1 MAPEATTIVATACT
15 TTATTSA
22 HQLPVDRAMTAP
34 TVRAASS
41 VTMNS
46 GLMEATL
53 AVAAES
59 PLRSAAAGSGA
70 SAGIETRSDPMAC
83 CSSSVSAAFA
93 SADRFGSSERTN
105 RRSVCCRSSVAMR
118 DAYPGA
124 EGAHAWMTAARRL
137 AGRGGQQVGLG
148 AAAPLDEHRRGV
160 VLQVARL
167 ALDDGLAQPAQRLR
181 SRLPGGRLTLD
192 ELAQAGD
199 REHLAIALTGLGQP
213 IGVEQQEVPGLER
226 LPGHLPRR
234 AP

>member
-1 MAPEATTIVATACT
+1 
-15 TTATTSA
+15 
-22 HQLPVDRAMTAP
+22 MTAP

-46 GLMEATL
+46 GLIEATV

-59 PLRSAAAGSGA
+59 PLRSAVAGSGA
-70 SAGIETRSDPMAC
+70 SAGMETCSAPTAC

-124 EGAHAWMTAARRL
+124 EGAHAWMTAVPWL

-148 AAAPLDEHRRGV
+148 AAAPLHEHRRGIV
-160 VLQVARL
+160 VQLSRL
-167 ALDDGLAQPAQRLR
+167 PLDDGLAQP
-181 SRLPGGRLTLD
+181 
-192 ELAQAGD
+192 
-199 REHLAIALTGLGQP
+199 
-213 IGVEQQEVPGLER
+213 
-226 LPGHLPRR
+226 
-234 AP
+234 